1 MTRKSK
7 KDRPPTLIR
16 GIVAQNIEQ
25 LRDQVYRDLR
35 TPTARNTRLAKES
48 GVATSQ
54 IQRIIAQELGTS
66 IDYLEMLA
74 KPLGVRPQD
83 LLHPY
88 LVSQPKPPD
97 YRDESPGQDELQR
110 RPSR

>member
-7 KDRPPTLIR
+7 KDRPPTLVR
-16 GIVAQNIEQ
+16 GIVAQNVEQ

-35 TPTARNTRLAKES
+35 TPTARNNKLSEQS

-54 IQRIIAQELGTS
+54 IQRIISQELGTS

-88 LVSQPKPPD
+88 FVAQPKTDYEPEKPD
-97 YRDESPGQDELQR
+97 ERELRR
-110 RPSR
+110 RPGA